1 MADILT
7 ETGIAILNPLQTIG
21 LKIIDFLPSLI
32 GAIIVLIIG
41 YIVGWLIGHL
51 VKVILDK
58 SGLDKLMRKGALTKE
73 VGHVNIP
80 SITGEIVKWLIV
92 IVFLQQAVA
101 LVKLGEL
108 SDMLSAFV
116 GWLPSLIVAVIIL
129 LVGLAVAHYL
139 GVKVEEHSKQKGIKI
154 SIKLVKAAIVIMV
167 LIVALKQIGVQV
179 GLLENTFLI
188 LIGALG
194 IGLAVALGIGLGS
207 AMKRHSEDIVQEIR
221 KNF

>member
-41 YIVGWLIGHL
+41 YVVGWLIGHL

-58 SGLDKLMRKGALTKE
+58 AGLDKWMRKAALTKE

-92 IVFLQQAVA
+92 IVFLQQAVS
-101 LVKLGEL
+101 LIKLGEL
-108 SDMLSAFV
+108 SDMISAFV
-116 GWLPSLIVAVIIL
+116 GWLPSLIIAVIIL

-154 SIKLVKAAIVIMV
+154 SIKLVKASIVIMV

-188 LIGALG
+188 LIGALA

-207 AMKRHSEDIVQEIR
+207 AMKKHSEDIVQEIR

>member
-7 ETGIAILNPLQTIG
+7 ETGIAILNPLQTSG

-51 VKVILDK
+51 VKVVLDK
-58 SGLDKLMRKGALTKE
+58 VGLDKWMRKAALTKE

-101 LVKLGEL
+101 LVQLGEL

-154 SIKLVKAAIVIMV
+154 SIKL
-167 LIVALKQIGVQV
+167 
-179 GLLENTFLI
+179 ENTFLI
-188 LIGALG
+188 LIGALAVG
-194 IGLAVALGIGLGS
+194 MAVALGIGLGS
-207 AMKRHSEDIVQEIR
+207 AMKKHSEDIVQEIR